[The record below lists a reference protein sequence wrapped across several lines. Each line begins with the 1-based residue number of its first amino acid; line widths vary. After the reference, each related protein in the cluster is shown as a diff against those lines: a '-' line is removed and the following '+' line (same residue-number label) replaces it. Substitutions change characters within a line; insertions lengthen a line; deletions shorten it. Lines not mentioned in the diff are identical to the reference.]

1 MRNDIKLLLTLFVV
15 LLFTACGGN
24 TTEPYAKEPGVED
37 SAKTDLLETGAK
49 VLQEKVPIETIN
61 LYLDGF
67 HFYNGYMKGQMEA
80 HHYCTVLNEDVTQC
94 IIYDGNVKE
103 AHIMGVEY
111 IISEKLFK
119 SLPED
124 EKKLWHSH
132 NHEVKS
138 GTLIAPGIP
147 EKAEHELMEKLVST
161 YGKTWHTW
169 HTDRDKEL
177 SYGSPQLMMGFTK
190 DGQLEDSL
198 ITRRDK
204 NFEFSTAEKRK
215 NRADIP
221 DHTILPGADSWQNGE
236 VIQLPSLTKQDHQH

>member
-1 MRNDIKLLLTLFVV
+1 MHFSIIALGLLSG
-15 LLFTACGGN
+15 CGGKN
-24 TTEPYAKEPGVED
+24 TEPYVKEPGAED
-37 SAKTDLLETGAK
+37 SSKKDVLETGAEVMQNK
-49 VLQEKVPIETIN
+49 APINAIN

-67 HFYNGYMKGQMEA
+67 HFYNGNMKGQMEA
-80 HHYCTVLNEDVTQC
+80 HHFCTVLNEDVTQC
-94 IIYDGNVKE
+94 IIYDGNVKD

-147 EKAEHELMEKLVST
+147 ELAEHELMEKLIST

-169 HTDRDKEL
+169 HTDQDKEL
-177 SYGSPQLMMGFTK
+177 PYGSPQLMMGFTK

-198 ITRRDK
+198 LAKRDK
-204 NFEFSTAEKRK
+204 NFKISTEEKRK

-221 DHTILPGADSWQNGE
+221 NHKILPGADSWQDGK
-236 VIQLPSLTKQDHQH
+236 VLQLSSLTKHEHKH